1 MSLHEYPKK
10 PGISR
15 FVAPWDTSGWYFMAE
30 HFAPGCRIYSNADI
44 TVTECP
50 EILMGCDYI
59 VTYDSATDGFDDKQE
74 VDFFI
79 EQTGEVYAALDA
91 DAPADFPTG
100 FARTDLVVRTDA
112 GDTYRL
118 FMRPYARGAHVHL
131 DAFSS
136 PGRHF
141 FVAFRPTET
150 ETKKPLPEAKR
161 FSVAERHETRET
173 CWFVHDC
180 FARANLSGYDC
191 RGDVRVCAEADNPKR
206 HYLRL
211 QSGAGISCACET
223 SGQDELSMAL
233 DVPAGTAALNFAGV
247 TVQLGSAQASINGQ
261 NVPDIADKGYG
272 VKEGIPQL
280 ILAGASVDDVYVIV
294 LFSTFVGMMQG
305 EGASILKFVNIPI
318 SIFLGIAIGL
328 LIGVL
333 LAYFFKKMHIRDTS
347 KVLIILSIS
356 FLLVVMEDKLLTPIT
371 FSALIAIMFIGIG
384 LQKKRETVAKR
395 LSVKYGKLWVAAE
408 VFLFVLVG
416 ATVNIG
422 YLGKVG
428 VKALIVII
436 GALVFRMFGVFV
448 CLLGTSLKRKE
459 RLFTMLAYTPKATVQ
474 AAIGGI
480 PLALGFTCG
489 DLVLTVAVLAIV
501 LTAPLGAF
509 AIDLSYKKLLNR

>member
-1 MSLHEYPKK
+1 MLLSISLILILGMFMGWICQKIKLPSLLGMLITGIVLGPYVLNLLDDSIL
-10 PGISR
+10 GISAELR
-15 FVAPWDTSGWYFMAE
+15 KIALIIILTRAGLGLDLSGLKKLGRPAVLMCFVPASFELIGMILLAPK
-30 HFAPGCRIYSNADI
+30 
-44 TVTECP
+44 
-50 EILMGCDYI
+50 LMGLT
-59 VTYDSATDGFDDKQE
+59 VLE
-74 VDFFI
+74 
-79 EQTGEVYAALDA
+79 AAIMGAVLA
-91 DAPADFPTG
+91 AVSPA
-100 FARTDLVVRTDA
+100 VVVPRMVK
-112 GDTYRL
+112 L
-118 FMRPYARGAHVHL
+118 M
-131 DAFSS
+131 
-136 PGRHF
+136 
-141 FVAFRPTET
+141 
-150 ETKKPLPEAKR
+150 
-161 FSVAERHETRET
+161 
-173 CWFVHDC
+173 
-180 FARANLSGYDC
+180 
-191 RGDVRVCAEADNPKR
+191 
-206 HYLRL
+206 
-211 QSGAGISCACET
+211 
-223 SGQDELSMAL
+223 DE
-233 DVPAGTAALNFAGV
+233 
-247 TVQLGSAQASINGQ
+247 
-261 NVPDIADKGYG
+261 GYG
-272 VKEGIPQL
+272 VNEGIPQL

-356 FLLVVMEDKLLTPIT
+356 FLLVVMEDKLSTPIT

>member
-1 MSLHEYPKK
+1 MLLSISLILILGMFMGWICQKIKLPSLLGMLITGIVLGPYVLNLLDDSIL
-10 PGISR
+10 GISAELR
-15 FVAPWDTSGWYFMAE
+15 KIALIINLTRAGLGLDLSGLKKIGRPAVLMCFVPASFELIGMILLAPK
-30 HFAPGCRIYSNADI
+30 
-44 TVTECP
+44 
-50 EILMGCDYI
+50 LMGLT
-59 VTYDSATDGFDDKQE
+59 VLE
-74 VDFFI
+74 
-79 EQTGEVYAALDA
+79 AAIMGAVLA
-91 DAPADFPTG
+91 AVSPA
-100 FARTDLVVRTDA
+100 VVVPRMVK
-112 GDTYRL
+112 L
-118 FMRPYARGAHVHL
+118 M
-131 DAFSS
+131 
-136 PGRHF
+136 
-141 FVAFRPTET
+141 
-150 ETKKPLPEAKR
+150 
-161 FSVAERHETRET
+161 
-173 CWFVHDC
+173 
-180 FARANLSGYDC
+180 
-191 RGDVRVCAEADNPKR
+191 
-206 HYLRL
+206 
-211 QSGAGISCACET
+211 
-223 SGQDELSMAL
+223 DE
-233 DVPAGTAALNFAGV
+233 
-247 TVQLGSAQASINGQ
+247 
-261 NVPDIADKGYG
+261 GYG
-272 VKEGIPQL
+272 VNEGIPQL

-356 FLLVVMEDKLLTPIT
+356 FLLVVMEDKLSTPIT

>member
-1 MSLHEYPKK
+1 MLLSISLILILGMFMGWICQKIKLPSLLGMLITGIVLGPYVLNLLDDSIL
-10 PGISR
+10 GISAELR
-15 FVAPWDTSGWYFMAE
+15 KIALIIILTRAGLGLDLSGLKKLGRPAVLMCFVPASFELLGMILLAPK
-30 HFAPGCRIYSNADI
+30 
-44 TVTECP
+44 
-50 EILMGCDYI
+50 LMGLS
-59 VTYDSATDGFDDKQE
+59 VLESAVMGA
-74 VDFFI
+74 VL
-79 EQTGEVYAALDA
+79 AAVS
-91 DAPADFPTG
+91 PA
-100 FARTDLVVRTDA
+100 VVVPRMVK
-112 GDTYRL
+112 L
-118 FMRPYARGAHVHL
+118 M
-131 DAFSS
+131 
-136 PGRHF
+136 
-141 FVAFRPTET
+141 
-150 ETKKPLPEAKR
+150 
-161 FSVAERHETRET
+161 
-173 CWFVHDC
+173 
-180 FARANLSGYDC
+180 
-191 RGDVRVCAEADNPKR
+191 
-206 HYLRL
+206 
-211 QSGAGISCACET
+211 
-223 SGQDELSMAL
+223 DE
-233 DVPAGTAALNFAGV
+233 
-247 TVQLGSAQASINGQ
+247 
-261 NVPDIADKGYG
+261 GYG

-356 FLLVVMEDKLLTPIT
+356 FLLVVMEDKLSTPIT

>member
-1 MSLHEYPKK
+1 MLLSISLILILGMFMGWICQKIKLPSLLGMLITGIVLGPYVLNMLDDSIL
-10 PGISR
+10 GISAELR
-15 FVAPWDTSGWYFMAE
+15 KIALIIILTRAGLGLDLSGLKKIGRPAVLMCFVPASFELIGMILLAPK
-30 HFAPGCRIYSNADI
+30 
-44 TVTECP
+44 
-50 EILMGCDYI
+50 LMGL
-59 VTYDSATDGFDDKQE
+59 TALE
-74 VDFFI
+74 
-79 EQTGEVYAALDA
+79 AAIMGAVLA
-91 DAPADFPTG
+91 AVSPA
-100 FARTDLVVRTDA
+100 VVVPRMVK
-112 GDTYRL
+112 L
-118 FMRPYARGAHVHL
+118 M
-131 DAFSS
+131 
-136 PGRHF
+136 
-141 FVAFRPTET
+141 
-150 ETKKPLPEAKR
+150 
-161 FSVAERHETRET
+161 
-173 CWFVHDC
+173 
-180 FARANLSGYDC
+180 
-191 RGDVRVCAEADNPKR
+191 
-206 HYLRL
+206 
-211 QSGAGISCACET
+211 
-223 SGQDELSMAL
+223 DE
-233 DVPAGTAALNFAGV
+233 
-247 TVQLGSAQASINGQ
+247 
-261 NVPDIADKGYG
+261 GYG
-272 VKEGIPQL
+272 VNEGIPQL

-356 FLLVVMEDKLLTPIT
+356 FLLVVMEDKLSTPIT

-384 LQKKRETVAKR
+384 LQKKRKTVAKR